1 MKECSQITRNQWC
14 MAIISADERESG
26 GEMASKFEANLGHM
40 NMDGRVR
47 QKGAGSEGRKRVR

>member
-1 MKECSQITRNQWC
+1 
-14 MAIISADERESG
+14 MAIISAVERESG

-47 QKGAGSEGRKRVR
+47 QKGAGSEGRKKVR